1 MSVSTTPLLYT
12 STSGLT
18 EREAQL
24 RRARGQ
30 GNDADIQTG
39 RTYLQILRDNVF
51 TFFNLIFFGLGLM
64 MVLLGS
70 FNDAFFTVIVALI
83 NVFVTTFQE
92 ARAKR
97 RLDRI
102 GLLTRPKARVVRDG
116 QEREIDPREI
126 VLGDLLI
133 AGTGDQIIVDGSA
146 ANGSLAEVDESL
158 LTGESNVVTKTAGD
172 LVLSGSFVLSGSLFY
187 LATEVGAESF
197 ASKLTIAARA
207 FRHQLT
213 PFQVEINWLIR
224 VLLLLVVIYEV
235 MVLLAV
241 WVRGGMTLLQITQE
255 AAVIVGLSPVG
266 LFMMLIAAYALGT
279 VRISGRGA
287 VVQRINAVESLSNV
301 TVLCL
306 DKTGTLTS
314 GQLTLEGVYAPASLR
329 SEPEQRSYDDT
340 ELQRVLRTYARSGST
355 SNATGRAI
363 AQGCQGKRLPV
374 QDEVL
379 FSSARK
385 WSALTFN
392 EEELRGSLVLGA
404 PEVLQPA
411 LAEAIDPAAAHTFA
425 ARGLRVLLL
434 AQLRDGSL
442 PRDKDGQPQ
451 LPTGLIQLCYVTLSD
466 ELRPAARQTLE
477 DFRQAGIT
485 VKIIS
490 GDDPE
495 TIVALIRQIDQ
506 VQKDKPLSFVSG
518 PELSR
523 LNDAAYAQAIL
534 EHAVFGRMSPEQKQ
548 RLIRSLRSQGQYVAM
563 VGDGVNDVLAL
574 KEAQVSVAMQ
584 SGSRA
589 ARDAAD
595 MVLLNDSFAA
605 LPHAFLEGQRILNGM
620 QDILKLTLTH
630 VYTLAF
636 LLTTISMLVAGFP
649 YTPSQNGFLTI
660 LSITIPTLGLTLWAR
675 PGPMPSGSRLWRLNR
690 FVVPAALTTGLACL
704 MIYLIAFRATR
715 DFAYAQTM
723 LTYCKTLLGL
733 GLIPFLAPPTR
744 FWVAG
749 NPFSGDLRP
758 TLLALATLGLLVI
771 IVRSPI
777 FQQLFGLT
785 PLSRPIDLAIILAV
799 AALWIIVT
807 RWLWRNRL
815 LERYLG
821 IDWEAPLR
829 P

>member
-1 MSVSTTPLLYT
+1 MSTPTVTLPRRLA
-12 STSGLT
+12 SGLS
-18 EREAQL
+18 EQEAQA

-30 GNDADIQTG
+30 GNDANIPTG

-51 TFFNLIFFGLGLM
+51 TLFNFIFFGLGLM

-70 FNDAFFTVIVALI
+70 FNDAFFTVIVAII
-83 NVFVTTFQE
+83 NICVTTFQE

-102 GLLTRPKARVVRDG
+102 ALLTRPTARVIRDG
-116 QEREIDPREI
+116 QEREIDPRE
-126 VLGDLLI
+126 VVVGDLLI
-133 AGTGDQIIVDGSA
+133 AGAGDQIIVDGSVA
-146 ANGSLAEVDESL
+146 GESLAEVDEAL
-158 LTGESNVVTKTAGD
+158 LTGESNLVTKTTGD
-172 LVLSGSFVLSGSLFY
+172 PVLSGSFVLSGSMCY
-187 LATEVGAESF
+187 TATSVGAESF
-197 ASKLTIAARA
+197 ANKLTITARA

-213 PFQVEINWLIR
+213 PFQIEINWLIR
-224 VLLLLVVIYEV
+224 VLLLLVVMYEL

-241 WVRGGMTLLQITQE
+241 WVRGGMSLLQITQE

-279 VRISGRGA
+279 VRITGKGA

-314 GQLTLEGVYAPASLR
+314 GQLSLEGVYPFPGPR
-329 SEPEQRSYDDT
+329 SQLKDRPYPET
-340 ELQRVLRTYARSGST
+340 ELRHVLGTYARSGST
-355 SNATGRAI
+355 SNATTRAI
-363 AQGCQGKRLPV
+363 AQGCQGERLPV
-374 QDEVL
+374 REEVL

-385 WSALTFN
+385 WSALTFSQ
-392 EEELRGSLVLGA
+392 EELRGSFVLGA
-404 PEVLQPA
+404 PEALQPA
-411 LAEAIDPAAAHTFA
+411 LATPVDPSVVRGLA
-425 ARGLRVLLL
+425 ARGLRVLLF
-434 AQLRDGSL
+434 ARWPDGSL
-442 PRDKDGQPQ
+442 LRDERGQPQ
-451 LPTGLIQLCYVTLSD
+451 LPAGLIPLCYVTLRD

-477 DFRQAGIT
+477 AFRQAGIM

-495 TIVALIRQIDQ
+495 TIVALIRQADLEKQETPPKSI
-506 VQKDKPLSFVSG
+506 SG
-518 PELSR
+518 SELSR
-523 LNDAAYAQAIL
+523 LNEAAYGQAIS
-534 EHAVFGRMSPEQKQ
+534 EHTVFGRMSPEQKQ
-548 RLIRSLRSQGQYVAM
+548 RLVRSLRGQGQYVAM
-563 VGDGVNDVLAL
+563 AGDGVNDVLAL

-620 QDILKLTLTH
+620 HDILKLTLTH

-636 LLTTISMLVAGFP
+636 LLTTIAMLVAGFP

-704 MIYLIAFRATR
+704 LIYLIAFRATR
-715 DFAYAQTM
+715 DVAYAQTM
-723 LTYCKTLLGL
+723 LAYCKTLLGL
-733 GLIPFLAPPTR
+733 LLIPFLAPPTR

-749 NPFSGDLRP
+749 NPFSGDWRP

-771 IVRSPI
+771 MVRSPF

-785 PLSRPIDLAIILAV
+785 PLAGPSDQVIILAV
-799 AALWIIVT
+799 AAVWVLVT
-807 RWLWRNRL
+807 RWLWRSRL

-821 IDWEAPLR
+821 IDWEAPLHT
-829 P
+829 